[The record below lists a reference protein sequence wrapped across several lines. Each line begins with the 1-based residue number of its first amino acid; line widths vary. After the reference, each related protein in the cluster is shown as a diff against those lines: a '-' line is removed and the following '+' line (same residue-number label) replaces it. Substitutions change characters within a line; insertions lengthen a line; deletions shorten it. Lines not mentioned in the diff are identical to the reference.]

1 MLHQRHIPRILPKLD
16 KTLCF
21 SVQSTTIHQ
30 NQMTEQEQ
38 LSVSDQV
45 DTILEAYQDQFFR
58 VLNKNKDDAIA
69 IGDEVKEW
77 LRDLDNE
84 VILFYNERELKQQY
98 KDLRKQNG
106 RK

>member
-1 MLHQRHIPRILPKLD
+1 
-16 KTLCF
+16 
-21 SVQSTTIHQ
+21 
-30 NQMTEQEQ
+30 MTEQEQ

>member
-1 MLHQRHIPRILPKLD
+1 
-16 KTLCF
+16 
-21 SVQSTTIHQ
+21 
-30 NQMTEQEQ
+30 MTEQEQ

-45 DTILEAYQDQFFR
+45 DTILKAYQDQFFR

>member
-1 MLHQRHIPRILPKLD
+1 
-16 KTLCF
+16 
-21 SVQSTTIHQ
+21 
-30 NQMTEQEQ
+30 MTEQEQ

-58 VLNKNKDDAIA
+58 VLNQNKDDAIA
-69 IGDEVKEW
+69 LGDEVKEW

-98 KDLRKQNG
+98 KDLRKQNKKNG
-106 RK
+106 